1 LLSLR
6 LLLQL
11 KAVSFIFQKMIH
23 QDFSNQDYY
32 ILTETMRKY
41 GGHFMSKLADAICVA
56 DLTNKKKLI
65 DAFPE
70 VVTTY
75 GPGSRF
81 AEWVIAGREKTY
93 C

>member
-1 LLSLR
+1 
-6 LLLQL
+6 
-11 KAVSFIFQKMIH
+11 
-23 QDFSNQDYY
+23 
-32 ILTETMRKY
+32 
-41 GGHFMSKLADAICVA
+41 MSKLADAICVA
-56 DLTNKKKLI
+56 DSSNKKKLI

-81 AEWVIAGREKTY
+81 VEWVIAGREKTY

>member
-1 LLSLR
+1 
-6 LLLQL
+6 
-11 KAVSFIFQKMIH
+11 
-23 QDFSNQDYY
+23 
-32 ILTETMRKY
+32 
-41 GGHFMSKLADAICVA
+41 MSKLADAIWVA
-56 DLTNKKKLI
+56 DSSNKKKLI

-81 AEWVIAGREKTY
+81 AEWVIASREKTY

>member
-1 LLSLR
+1 MRLLSFR

-11 KAVSFIFQKMIH
+11 KAVSFIFQKMN
-23 QDFSNQDYY
+23 NQDYY
-32 ILTETMRKY
+32 ILTETMRRY

-81 AEWVIAGREKTY
+81 AEWVIASREKTY

>member
-1 LLSLR
+1 MF
-6 LLLQL
+6 LQP
-11 KAVSFIFQKMIH
+11 KAVFFIFQKMTH
-23 QDFSNQDYY
+23 RDLSSQDYY

-41 GGHFMSKLADAICVA
+41 GGHFMSKLADTICVA
-56 DLTNKKKLI
+56 DSTNKKKLI

-70 VVTTY
+70 IVTTY

-81 AEWVIAGREKTY
+81 AEWVIASREKTY

>member
-1 LLSLR
+1 M
-6 LLLQL
+6 LLQL
-11 KAVSFIFQKMIH
+11 TAVSFIFQKMTH
-23 QDFSNQDYY
+23 QNLNSQDYY

-56 DLTNKKKLI
+56 DSSNKKKLI

-81 AEWVIAGREKTY
+81 AEWVIASREKTY

>member
-1 LLSLR
+1 MS
-6 LLLQL
+6 LQL
-11 KAVSFIFQKMIH
+11 KAVSFIFQKMTH
-23 QDFSNQDYY
+23 QDYY

-56 DLTNKKKLI
+56 DSSNKKKLI

-81 AEWVIAGREKTY
+81 AEWVIASREKT
-93 C
+93 CC